1 MGGFV
6 HYVRKAEAQWKRAS
20 NLYFTYYN
28 RLKLDL
34 LGVKKGK
41 HCIVHGAVRLSLG
54 KNADVNIG
62 DNFCFLSGRTLN
74 PLSRNLRGSICVND
88 NAQLTIGNDVS
99 VSSVVLWSHQSITI
113 GSHVDIG
120 ANTIIM
126 DSDAHSLDYQKRR
139 NIVDDL
145 SNKNDSPI
153 VIGDDVLIGANCIIL
168 KGVTIGN
175 RSVVGAG
182 AVVTKSIPDDCI
194 AAGNPAKIIKDM
206 RKNKTGVNVNL
217 GGVIRTSSY
226 FHLSALKKVG

>member
-1 MGGFV
+1 MGEIAY
-6 HYVRKAEAQWKRAS
+6 YVRRVEAQWKRAS
-20 NLYFTYYN
+20 NLFFTYYN

-34 LGVKKGK
+34 LGVKKCK

-54 KNADVNIG
+54 KNADISIG

-88 NAQLTIGNDVS
+88 NAQLIIGNHVS
-99 VSSVVLWSHQSITI
+99 VSSVVLWSHLSITI

-126 DSDAHSLDYQKRR
+126 DSDAHSLDYLKRR

-168 KGVTIGN
+168 KGVTIGC
-175 RSVVGAG
+175 RSIVGAG
-182 AVVTKSIPDDCI
+182 A
-194 AAGNPAKIIKDM
+194 
-206 RKNKTGVNVNL
+206 
-217 GGVIRTSSY
+217 
-226 FHLSALKKVG
+226 